1 MGIEDRYRRQLA
13 CPPPK
18 GGRNVHLLGVVSN
31 AVRCGFSVEQ
41 AVQEIGEAW
50 GYSAGEYGE
59 IRHAYQSAL
68 KKGAHPFETNRPQK
82 PWLPPAKKPPP
93 KIGDGARGFVERRIM
108 QGKGATSGTLM
119 GCSPIPVPAGPSD
132 QTRLFLMEMFGSSD
146 RVYIGQQAEKGALDM
161 NIRTAEE
168 WHLLTHSR
176 ELAPLVM
183 GNPLTGIEGRTK
195 EGKPSYR
202 SASCVARFRY
212 ALVEFDSMPLAE
224 QCEFWAGVI
233 KSDTLP
239 LRSLT
244 YSGGKSIHGLIE
256 LNSKDE
262 AEWERHI
269 TELLFIVS
277 NPAAKPEHRADAAC
291 KDPNRLTRLPG
302 AMRYDKGKRQSLL
315 WLSPEA

>member
-18 GGRNVHLLGVVSN
+18 GGRNTHLLGVASN

-50 GYSAGEYGE
+50 GYSAGEHGE

-68 KKGAHPFETNRPQK
+68 KKGAQPFEMNRPQK
-82 PWLPPAKKPPP
+82 PWLPAAKKQPP

-108 QGKGATSGTLM
+108 QGKGATSGTLLL
-119 GCSPIPVPAGPSD
+119 CSPVPVPQGPSD
-132 QTRLFLMEMFGSSD
+132 QTRLFLMEMFCSSD
-146 RVYIGQQAEKGALDM
+146 RVYIGQQAEKGVLDI
-161 NIRTAEE
+161 NIRTAED
-168 WHLLTHSR
+168 WHILAHSR

-183 GNPLTGIEGRTK
+183 ANPLTGIEGRTK

-212 ALVEFDSMPLAE
+212 ALVEFDTMPLAE
-224 QCEFWAGVI
+224 QCEFWMGVI

-256 LNSKDE
+256 LNAQDVT
-262 AEWERHI
+262 AWEHHI
-269 TELLFIVS
+269 SELLFMVS
-277 NPAAKPEHRADAAC
+277 NSGAKPEHRADAAC

-302 AMRYDKGKRQSLL
+302 AMRHDKGKRQSLL

>member
-18 GGRNVHLLGVVSN
+18 GGRNVHLLGVASN

-50 GYSAGEYGE
+50 DYSADEHGE

-68 KKGAHPFETNRPQK
+68 KKGARPFETGCPHKPLLPAVRKQRPR
-82 PWLPPAKKPPP
+82 
-93 KIGDGARGFVERRIM
+93 IGDGARGFVERRIK
-108 QGKGATSGTLM
+108 QGKGATSGTLA
-119 GCSPIPVPAGPSD
+119 GCSPVPLPQGPSD
-132 QTRLFLMEMFGSSD
+132 QTRLFLMEMFGSAD
-146 RVYIGQQAEKGALDM
+146 RVYIGQQVEKGALDI
-161 NIRTAEE
+161 NIRTSEG
-168 WHLLTHSR
+168 WHILTHSR
-176 ELAPLVM
+176 DLAPLVM
-183 GNPLTGIEGRTK
+183 ANPLTGIEGRTK

-212 ALVEFDSMPLAE
+212 ALVEFDTMPLAE
-224 QCEFWAGVI
+224 QCEFWMGVI

-256 LNSKDE
+256 LNAQDVTG
-262 AEWERHI
+262 WESHI
-269 TELLFIVS
+269 SELLFIVS
-277 NPAAKPEHRADAAC
+277 NPGAKPEHRADAAC

-302 AMRYDKGKRQSLL
+302 AMRHDKGKRQSLL